1 VNAVPICVGV
11 ALCAAAAVALAGV
24 SVTPAGDSVPANLL
38 RIELRL
44 DAPLNGPLNGP
55 LNMRHVHLL
64 DQHGAEIPAPFLDLA
79 LPSLD
84 GRTITVLLHPG
95 RIKTDV
101 RPNVDLGPV
110 LHVGQ
115 RVVLLI
121 DDPQLPA
128 PVRKAWSVTADQ
140 RSRIDPDAWLITP
153 PAAGTCAPL
162 QVAALGLLQ
171 SSAQHWIGVADTQGR
186 KLAGTARL
194 SEDGATWQF
203 KPAHA
208 WRSGQHRLQ
217 LHPAL
222 EDAAGNRV
230 CAAFEQGQLRD
241 APCSIGAAR
250 SFVVR
255 PGR

>member
-1 VNAVPICVGV
+1 VVNAVPICVGA
-11 ALCAAAAVALAGV
+11 ALCAAAAVSLAAPSV
-24 SVTPAGDSVPANLL
+24 SPAGDSVPANLL

-44 DAPLNGPLNGP
+44 DAPLNGPLD
-55 LNMRHVHLL
+55 MRHVRLF
-64 DQHGAEIPAPFLDLA
+64 DQNGAEIPAPFLDLA

-101 RPNVDLGPV
+101 RPNVDRGPA
-110 LHVGQ
+110 LRAGQHVA
-115 RVVLLI
+115 LLI

-128 PVRKAWSVTADQ
+128 PMRKAWSVTADQ

-153 PAAGTCAPL
+153 PAAGTRAPL
-162 QVAALGLLQ
+162 RVAALGLLQ

-186 KLAGTARL
+186 KLAGKARL
-194 SEDGATWQF
+194 SEDGTTWQF
-203 KPAHA
+203 NPTRA
-208 WRSGQHRLQ
+208 WRAGQHRLQ
-217 LHPAL
+217 VHPAL

-241 APCSIGAAR
+241 APCSAGSAR
-250 SFVVR
+250 SFTVR
-255 PGR
+255 RGW

>member
-1 VNAVPICVGV
+1 VNAVPICIGA
-11 ALCAAAAVALAGV
+11 ALCAAAAVSPAAPGV
-24 SVTPAGDSVPANLL
+24 SPAGESVPANLL

-44 DAPLNGPLNGP
+44 DAPLNGPLD
-55 LNMRHVHLL
+55 MRHVRLF

-101 RPNVDLGPV
+101 RPNVELGPA
-110 LHVGQ
+110 LQAGQ
-115 RVVLLI
+115 HVVLLI
-121 DDPQLPA
+121 DDPRLLA
-128 PVRKAWSVTADQ
+128 PVRKVWSVTAAE
-140 RSRIDPDAWLITP
+140 RSRIDPDAWVITP
-153 PAAGTCAPL
+153 PIAGTRAPL
-162 QVAALGLLQ
+162 RVAALSLLQ

-186 KLAGTARL
+186 KLAGEARL

-203 KPAHA
+203 KPTQA
-208 WRSGQHRLQ
+208 WRAGQHSLQ
-217 LHPAL
+217 VHPAL
-222 EDAAGNRV
+222 EDAAGNRI

-241 APCSIGAAR
+241 APCSAGSAR

-255 PGR
+255 REW